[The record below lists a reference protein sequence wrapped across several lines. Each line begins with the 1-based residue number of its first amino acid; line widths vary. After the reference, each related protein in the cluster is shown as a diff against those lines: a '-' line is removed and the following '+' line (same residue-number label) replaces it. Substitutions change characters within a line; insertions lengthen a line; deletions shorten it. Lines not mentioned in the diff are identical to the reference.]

1 MSMSTIEPEQSEMQ
15 EPDSPEAAANDVAS
29 AAQAGAR
36 PTDLPERFW
45 DEDAKSVRTDALI
58 AAYLDLERQA
68 NDGRRGVP
76 ANPDDYVIKVEN
88 DLFASDEAV
97 NKELHAAGFD
107 QEQVQLVYDL
117 AAKRL
122 LPVVAELAS
131 RVEAQS
137 QVERL
142 KQDFGG
148 EEPWREVARQIRL
161 WGENNLPP
169 ETFSILAS
177 SRDGILAMHKMM
189 SGNEPELLR
198 NGGRGGAPLTEGEL
212 KQMMRDPRYW
222 RDRDLGFVE
231 KVREGFRQL
240 YDQ

>member
-1 MSMSTIEPEQSEMQ
+1 MSTIEQEQSTFQ
-15 EPDSPEAAANDVAS
+15 EPSGPEGAANDVES
-29 AAQAGAR
+29 AARAGVR

-45 DEDAKSVRTDALI
+45 DDDASMVRTDALI
-58 AAYLDLERQA
+58 AAYLELERQA
-68 NDGRRGVP
+68 EGSRRSVP
-76 ANPDDYVIKVEN
+76 ANPEDYVIKVEN

-117 AAKRL
+117 AAQRL
-122 LPVVAELAS
+122 LPVAAELAS

-137 QVERL
+137 QAERL

-161 WGENNLPP
+161 WGENNLAP

-177 SRDGILAMHKMM
+177 SREGVLAMHKMM
-189 SGNEPELLR
+189 SGHEPELLR
-198 NGGRGGAPLTEGEL
+198 SGGRGAALPTEGEL

-222 RDRDLGFVE
+222 RDRDPGFVE
-231 KVREGFRQL
+231 RVREGFRQL